1 LSFYTKTKSEIKSAC
16 FSDMSMILLMYK
28 KTYFNTNNL
37 DSFIFSVAISL
48 LQKFEDCIGQSN
60 SDFNL
65 ILLHNF
71 IPTNMIFYLTFGLS
85 WHFARSFQIFFFYLE
100 LKFQNDWSF
109 VRLSNKELKL
119 LSIMFYVF
127 FDKIHNGLSLIKGA
141 INNIMLKYKHFIPRL
156 VNILNELYKSCVF
169 NKIDL
174 KIDIILKY

>member
-1 LSFYTKTKSEIKSAC
+1 
-16 FSDMSMILLMYK
+16 MIE
-28 KTYFNTNNL
+28 
-37 DSFIFSVAISL
+37 V
-48 LQKFEDCIGQSN
+48 
-60 SDFNL
+60 
-65 ILLHNF
+65 
-71 IPTNMIFYLTFGLS
+71 
-85 WHFARSFQIFFFYLE
+85 
-100 LKFQNDWSF
+100 F

-119 LSIMFYVF
+119 LSIMFHVF